1 MAVQRQPRSECVEHT
16 IDITKLKEQ
25 MEGIIRHDNKF
36 NTAISD
42 FDMSIKDINL
52 SIMKINLTI
61 ERFSE
66 TNERLRKLEDKSIVI
81 ESLKSAGWAFLLI
94 ILAAYF
100 GQLFIATKEEDKIYK
115 IENSK

>member
-1 MAVQRQPRSECVEHT
+1 
-16 IDITKLKEQ
+16 
-25 MEGIIRHDNKF
+25 MEALIRHDNKF
-36 NTAISD
+36 SRAITD

-52 SIMKINLTI
+52 SIMKINMTI
-61 ERFSE
+61 EHFAE

-100 GQLFIATKEEDKIYK
+100 GQLFIATKEDTNYK
-115 IENSK
+115 IESTK